1 MKKENNESAITIKK
15 YLTQKLKEENESLN
29 LSEIA
34 NHFDFKLQKNTSAF
48 FRVLRNSKIEINK
61 NKRFPYELN
70 LEKISC
76 IVSKKRKIDIVQL
89 IEYFE
94 IFCHL
99 IPQGTAQKFESA
111 IGPEIAEIQ
120 LWTAVKRFRLS
131 ILDLKILFRT
141 IQAFLV
147 GQHPIYMNDLK
158 LKTEDLIEASI
169 LSTSGTSK
177 LATNDLIRITI
188 DLDGVSTRYSITPK
202 TLGLIGS
209 PKKEPLTHAQTH
221 KPEKFC
227 TIIEHHSVISQQL
240 YYTESTQQ
248 FLHDVSRIAQKIEK
262 NESLSLLLHGPSGT
276 GKTLFAHQLAKEI
289 HGTIVQLSF
298 PQIQSKYIGETE
310 KNIQTVFEEYRKR
323 WVDSERPVILLLN
336 EADGIMNKRVEIKT
350 SNDAFANHA
359 QTELLEQL
367 ERFKGIVIATTNLAK
382 NIDKAFDRRFLFST
396 EINAPDICVRKK
408 YLQNSLLKKHL
419 EPNQLE
425 VLANQQWTI
434 AEIQKIE
441 NQINLMARVKEI
453 NTEDVVELLNN
464 ESLLENKNKIG
475 YFIK

>member
-1 MKKENNESAITIKK
+1 MKKENKESTSAMKK
-15 YLTQKLKEENESLN
+15 YLIQKLKEENESLN
-29 LSEIA
+29 LCEMAS
-34 NHFDFKLQKNTSAF
+34 HFDFNIQKNTLEF
-48 FRVLRNSKIEINK
+48 FRTLRNSKIEIIK

-76 IVSKKRKIDIVQL
+76 VASKKRKIDIVQL
-89 IEYFE
+89 MVYFE

-99 IPQGTAQKFESA
+99 IPHGTAHKFESA
-111 IGPEIAEIQ
+111 IGPEIKEIQ
-120 LWTAVKRFRLS
+120 LWTAVNRFRPS

-141 IQAFLV
+141 IQGFLV

-158 LKTEDLIEASI
+158 LNTEDLIEASI
-169 LSTSGTSK
+169 LSISGTSK
-177 LATNDLIRITI
+177 LATNDLIRITT

-202 TLGLIGS
+202 TLGLIGTS
-209 PKKEPLTHAQTH
+209 KKEPLALALPN
-221 KPEKFC
+221 KPEKFY
-227 TIIEHHSVISQQL
+227 TIIEHHSVTSQQL

-248 FLHDVSRIAQKIEK
+248 FLHDVSRIARKIEK
-262 NESLSLLLHGPSGT
+262 EECLSLLLHGLSGT

-289 HGTIVQLSF
+289 QGTIIQLSF

-310 KNIQTVFEEYRKR
+310 KNIQTVFEEYRKQ
-323 WVDSERPVILLLN
+323 WAVSERPVILLLN

-359 QTELLEQL
+359 QTEMLEQL
-367 ERFKGIVIATTNLAK
+367 ERFKGIIIATTNLAQ

-396 EINAPDICVRKK
+396 EISAPDTYVRKN
-408 YLQNSLLKKHL
+408 YLQHSTLKKHL

-425 VLANQQWTI
+425 VLANQEWTI

-441 NQINLMARVKEI
+441 NQINLLARVKEI
-453 NTEDVVELLNN
+453 KTRDVVEFLSNHK
-464 ESLLENKNKIG
+464 LLETKNKIG
-475 YFIK
+475 YFLK

>member
-1 MKKENNESAITIKK
+1 MKKEKQGSSSAIKK
-15 YLTQKLKEENESLN
+15 YLTQKLKEENEPLN

-34 NHFDFKLQKNTSAF
+34 RHFDFNIQKNASEF
-48 FRVLRNSKIEINK
+48 FRILRNSKIEIIK
-61 NKRFPYELN
+61 SKRFPYELN
-70 LEKISC
+70 LEKISF
-76 IVSKKRKIDIVQL
+76 VASKKRKIDIFQL
-89 IEYFE
+89 ISYFE

-99 IPQGTAQKFESA
+99 IPHGTAHKFESA
-111 IGPEIAEIQ
+111 IGPEINEIQ
-120 LWTAVKRFRLS
+120 LWKAVKRYKLS

-141 IQAFLV
+141 IQGFLA

-158 LKTEDLIEASI
+158 LNTEDLIEASI
-169 LSTSGTSK
+169 LSASGTSK
-177 LATNDLIRITI
+177 LATNDLIRITT

-202 TLGLIGS
+202 TLGLIGTT
-209 PKKEPLTHAQTH
+209 KKEPLTLVLPN
-221 KPEKFC
+221 KSEKFY
-227 TIIEHHSVISQQL
+227 TIIEHHSVTSQQL

-248 FLHDVSRIAQKIEK
+248 FLHDVSRIAMKMKKE
-262 NESLSLLLHGPSGT
+262 ESLSLLLHGPSGT

-289 HGTIVQLSF
+289 QGTIIQLSF

-310 KNIQTVFEEYRKR
+310 KNIQTVFEEYRKQ
-323 WVDSERPVILLLN
+323 WAVSERPVILLLN

-367 ERFKGIVIATTNLAK
+367 ERFKGIIIATTNLAQ

-396 EINAPDICVRKK
+396 EISAPDTYVRKK
-408 YLQNSLLKKHL
+408 YLQHSTLKKHL

-425 VLANQQWTI
+425 ALANQEWTI

-441 NQINLMARVKEI
+441 NQINLLGRVKEI
-453 NTEDVVELLNN
+453 NSRDVVKFLSNHR
-464 ESLLENKNKIG
+464 LLETKNKIG
-475 YFIK
+475 YFLK

>member
-1 MKKENNESAITIKK
+1 MKKENKESTSAIKK
-15 YLTQKLKEENESLN
+15 YLIQKLKEENEPLN

-99 IPQGTAQKFESA
+99 LPNGNVRKFELA
-111 IGPEIAEIQ
+111 IGPEIKEIQ
-120 LWTAVKRFRLS
+120 LWDALKGIKLS
-131 ILDLKILFRT
+131 ILDMKILLRS
-141 IQAFLV
+141 IQGFLV

-158 LKTEDLIEASI
+158 LNTEDLIEASI
-169 LSTSGTSK
+169 LSASGTSK
-177 LATNDLIRITI
+177 LSTNDLIRITT

-202 TLGLIGS
+202 TLGLIGTTA
-209 PKKEPLTHAQTH
+209 KEPLTLALPN
-221 KPEKFC
+221 KSEKFYI
-227 TIIEHHSVISQQL
+227 IIEHHSLPNQQL

-248 FLHDVSRIAQKIEK
+248 FLHDVSRIARKIEK
-262 NESLSLLLHGPSGT
+262 EESLSLLLHGPSGT

-289 HGTIVQLSF
+289 QGTIIQLSF

-396 EINAPDICVRKK
+396 EISAPDIYVRKK
-408 YLQNSLLKKHL
+408 YLQNSSFKKHL

-441 NQINLMARVKEI
+441 TQINLMARVKEI
-453 NTEDVVELLNN
+453 NTENVVELLNKD
-464 ESLLENKNKIG
+464 SLLENKNKIG
-475 YFIK
+475 YFLK